1 MQLVDEEP
9 EFEDLSTDNEE
20 DDRAIR
26 YDDDSMEDPLSDDSD
41 DDDGNGDDDLGFDPL
56 FKPLD
61 TNDTILT

>member
-41 DDDGNGDDDLGFDPL
+41 DGDGDDDLGFDPL

-61 TNDTILT
+61 TNDTLLT